1 MILDKIQQTYYA
13 ASSSLS
19 NINRQS
25 CLGGIALIWLFK
37 GSIGKS
43 TLTDPSESILLFP
56 NILYWSLV
64 FLVISLIMDFLQ
76 YAVTTLIWGAY
87 GYRKEKYLEKNGLDK
102 ETHVL
107 KEPPDCINH
116 PALILFWVKIAL
128 SSLGFYKLT
137 TFMLTITIGY

>member
-37 GSIGKS
+37 GSISKS

-76 YAVTTLIWGAY
+76 YAVTTIIWGVY
-87 GYRKEKYLEKNGLDK
+87 GYRKEKYLERNMFDK
-102 ETHVL
+102 ETH
-107 KEPPDCINH
+107 I
-116 PALILFWVKIAL
+116 
-128 SSLGFYKLT
+128 S
-137 TFMLTITIGY
+137 

>member
-1 MILDKIQQTYYA
+1 MLLDKIQQTYYA

-37 GSIGKS
+37 GSISKS
-43 TLTDPSESILLFP
+43 TLTDSSESILLFP

-76 YAVTTLIWGAY
+76 YAVTTLIWGVY
-87 GYRKEKYLEKNGLDK
+87 GYRKEKYLEKNGFDK
-102 ETHVL
+102 EKHIS

-116 PALILFWVKIAL
+116 PALLLFWVKIVL
-128 SSLGFYKLT
+128 SALGFYKLT